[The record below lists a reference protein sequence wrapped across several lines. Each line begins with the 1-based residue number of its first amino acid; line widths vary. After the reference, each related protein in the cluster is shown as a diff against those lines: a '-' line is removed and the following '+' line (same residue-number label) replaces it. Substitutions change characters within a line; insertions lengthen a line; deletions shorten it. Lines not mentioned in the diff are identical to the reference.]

1 MPVSSWLGGIAMM
14 LLLHFILL
22 PRFDP
27 WVGLGT
33 RALSPDEMLLV
44 RLLLAENEQQVLGA
58 GRRGCL
64 QGNRRLLGPA
74 PWPPW
79 GFLSPIWK
87 VLLWPA
93 PGGLKAGTSQKRSCH
108 FPANQPSVQE
118 TGHVLVSFHF
128 PETYLGSDTGLSH
141 LFSRQKAPPYSAHLL
156 K

>member
-1 MPVSSWLGGIAMM
+1 MM

-74 PWPPW
+74 PWPP
-79 GFLSPIWK
+79 
-87 VLLWPA
+87 
-93 PGGLKAGTSQKRSCH
+93 
-108 FPANQPSVQE
+108 
-118 TGHVLVSFHF
+118 
-128 PETYLGSDTGLSH
+128 
-141 LFSRQKAPPYSAHLL
+141 
-156 K
+156 